1 MDPPVSDAALDKVK
15 NMIKRQIAVQKLK
28 LTKDTKEGDFCK
40 RERAEIKDKLTRQ
53 SKVVKAKMADL
64 ENAKA
69 ADKKFLEDELE
80 AAKKQQ
86 AAAAQ
91 DLKMA
96 KAKSGALLLQLCAP
110 SRHLVQA
117 ANKPKERKT

>member
-53 SKVVKAKMADL
+53 SKVVKAKMTDL
-64 ENAKA
+64 EKAKA
-69 ADKKFLEDELE
+69 ADKKFLEDELA
-80 AAKKQQ
+80 AAKKQRAG
-86 AAAAQ
+86 AAH
-91 DLKMA
+91 DLEMA
-96 KAKSGALLLQLCAP
+96 KAKSGAVLLQQRRVAG
-110 SRHLVQA
+110 
-117 ANKPKERKT
+117 PKER